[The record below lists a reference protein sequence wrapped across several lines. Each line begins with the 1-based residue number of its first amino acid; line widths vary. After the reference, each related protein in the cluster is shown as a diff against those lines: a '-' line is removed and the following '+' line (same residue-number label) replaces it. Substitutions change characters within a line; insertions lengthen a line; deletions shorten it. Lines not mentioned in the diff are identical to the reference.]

1 MKWIVYQANSHCD
14 IAGYK
19 QTFEDRFG
27 SHKKSFNPIKHKNDT
42 ELSTKKKK
50 KKLRNQKAHCNT
62 KNSMENYQNTSFLQF
77 KLHYLPF
84 MFKREITKLQHTK
97 EITF

>member
-27 SHKKSFNPIKHKNDT
+27 SHKKSINPIKHKNDT
-42 ELSTKKKK
+42 ELSKKNEKSK
-50 KKLRNQKAHCNT
+50 SA
-62 KNSMENYQNTSFLQF
+62 
-77 KLHYLPF
+77 
-84 MFKREITKLQHTK
+84 LQHQNFHGKLSEYVVLAIQTALSA
-97 EITF
+97 FYV

>member
-27 SHKKSFNPIKHKNDT
+27 SHKKSFHPIKHKSDT

-50 KKLRNQKAHCNT
+50 KKIEKSKSA
-62 KNSMENYQNTSFLQF
+62 
-77 KLHYLPF
+77 
-84 MFKREITKLQHTK
+84 LQHQKFHGKLSEYVVLAIQTALSA
-97 EITF
+97 FYV

>member
-27 SHKKSFNPIKHKNDT
+27 SHKKSFHPIKHKNDT

-50 KKLRNQKAHCNT
+50 KKN
-62 KNSMENYQNTSFLQF
+62 
-77 KLHYLPF
+77 
-84 MFKREITKLQHTK
+84 
-97 EITF
+97 